1 MRSAIAG
8 LLALLSLALLAAGTT
23 LHHEKT
29 RAHESSTISAQTEA
43 GDFGLSFAIVSSVVA
58 FAAANAGNLMDA
70 DVKENERNSNVA
82 VQNGRDKLYE
92 IHQYASEFKADM

>member
-1 MRSAIAG
+1 MRSAIAVFI
-8 LLALLSLALLAAGTT
+8 SLALLAAGTT
-23 LHHEKT
+23 LHHGKT
-29 RAHESSTISAQTEA
+29 RAHDSSTVSAQTEA

-70 DVKENERNSNVA
+70 DAKENERNSNVA